1 MANLPRPSDCG
12 TFHISSEGEGIYT
25 MRFDWVLPFHEPS
38 LAPVGDDTGAYHI
51 HLDGKPAY
59 EQRFDRTF
67 GFYGGFAAVIF
78 EGTWFHITADGKRA
92 YPKSWNWCGN
102 FQQNRCTVRTADG
115 HYHHIR
121 PDGSMLN
128 GGPHSYA
135 GDFRE
140 GSGVVRG
147 MDGMCWHIDKEGA
160 PIHDS
165 KFLDLDVFHKGFAR
179 ARDRRGWHHIDRAG
193 KDISEGK
200 RYAELEP
207 FYNGQALAR
216 SLTGEYVV
224 INEFGEIKNRPL
236 RPDTD
241 IEVEFQRIAV
251 SYWKPI
257 AIRLGILAGLAGG
270 HPELEIT
277 SEDKMV
283 LQQAWMELGLLGVQ
297 MDLTQSGELLA
308 QDERWRD
315 RFLYWTG
322 PQFKAWVEAEN
333 RLMHVE
339 KRSEFFIEQSKDP
352 KMANLIHRVLD
363 SYANDDWRGISSEL
377 QLSPSDVVVD
387 IGGGKGALLE
397 EIGDSVSAR
406 VLVDLPEVID
416 LVNFTEIE
424 TVSADIFSDEIP
436 TGDVYLM
443 SRILHDWGD
452 SKCIEL
458 LYRIPKTA
466 RLIIIDRI
474 AEPEKHGLLSLNML
488 LLTGGRERTH
498 SEWMAIFSEAGW
510 SLTAQSTWA
519 SHAIMH
525 LEAC

>member
-1 MANLPRPSDCG
+1 
-12 TFHISSEGEGIYT
+12 
-25 MRFDWVLPFHEPS
+25 
-38 LAPVGDDTGAYHI
+38 
-51 HLDGKPAY
+51 
-59 EQRFDRTF
+59 
-67 GFYGGFAAVIF
+67 
-78 EGTWFHITADGKRA
+78 
-92 YPKSWNWCGN
+92 
-102 FQQNRCTVRTADG
+102 
-115 HYHHIR
+115 
-121 PDGSMLN
+121 MLN

-147 MDGMCWHIDKEGA
+147 VDGMCWHIDKEGA
-160 PIHDS
+160 PIHGS

-333 RLMHVE
+333 
-339 KRSEFFIEQSKDP
+339 
-352 KMANLIHRVLD
+352 A
-363 SYANDDWRGISSEL
+363 
-377 QLSPSDVVVD
+377 
-387 IGGGKGALLE
+387 
-397 EIGDSVSAR
+397 
-406 VLVDLPEVID
+406 
-416 LVNFTEIE
+416 
-424 TVSADIFSDEIP
+424 
-436 TGDVYLM
+436 
-443 SRILHDWGD
+443 
-452 SKCIEL
+452 
-458 LYRIPKTA
+458 
-466 RLIIIDRI
+466 
-474 AEPEKHGLLSLNML
+474 
-488 LLTGGRERTH
+488 
-498 SEWMAIFSEAGW
+498 
-510 SLTAQSTWA
+510 
-519 SHAIMH
+519 
-525 LEAC
+525 